1 MHKKRLCLLYFLF
14 LSAMLLMSARLYT
27 ISTHGSFAQTVLSGQ
42 YSRKI
47 DIAKRCGFI
56 FDRNGDLTDLE
67 NDLYAVFIDP
77 SEMPQKNYEECSE
90 MLSKISQ
97 NEASY
102 YFEKMFSSVPFVT
115 VTKKPCEGEGIRC
128 YKLYS
133 VPDTDFLCHITG
145 YSNSDGVGVSGIR
158 KVYDEFLQNE
168 KKDVFARY
176 TANAKGAELG
186 DFKTE
191 IYDDGYCEE
200 NGIYL
205 TIDSEMQKTVE
216 KICETELEMGA
227 VVVQNIRSGEILA
240 SVSKPT
246 YNISDV
252 VPFLTSD
259 KGEFLNRAFLGY
271 TPGSVFKT
279 VVAAAFLEKDISLV
293 DREYE
298 CTGYTEVQGN
308 KISCHKK
315 DGHGK
320 IKMREAFSQSCNP
333 YFISLVLE
341 YGVEEV
347 IDMAKKM
354 GVSKSSYIDKVP
366 VSKGVLP
373 EGEISLTDAANT
385 AVGQGKILLSP
396 IEMNT
401 VMMCAATGYFKEPVL
416 VQKLVSEGEEQ
427 YSETEKKE
435 RILSPNTVAAL
446 RSMLE
451 SCVNN
456 GTGYRVKNENVPCG
470 GKTATAQSGQIKD
483 GKEVIHSWFS
493 GYFPADEPKYAVT
506 VLCDGNGERNLH
518 PSLIFKE
525 VAESLAK

>member
-1 MHKKRLCLLYFLF
+1 MHKKRLCVLYFLF

-27 ISTHGSFAQTVLSGQ
+27 IATEGSFAQTALSGQ
-42 YSRKI
+42 YLRRI
-47 DIAKRCGFI
+47 DIAKRDGFV
-56 FDRNGDLTDLE
+56 FDRNGTLTDLE
-67 NDLYAVFIDP
+67 NNLYAVFVSPCEI
-77 SEMPQKNYEECSE
+77 SEKSYEDYSE
-90 MLSKISQ
+90 MLSKVSQ
-97 NEASY
+97 NDASY
-102 YFEKMFSSVPFVT
+102 YFEKMFLSVPFVT
-115 VTKKPCEGEGIRC
+115 VTKKPCEGEGIKC

-133 VPDTDFLCHITG
+133 VPDKDFLCHISG
-145 YSNSDGVGVSGIR
+145 YSNSDGEGVSGIR
-158 KVYDEFLQNE
+158 KVYNEFLQEE
-168 KKDVFARY
+168 KKEVFARY
-176 TANAKGAELG
+176 TANAKGEGLASPEVELYDNG
-186 DFKTE
+186 YND
-191 IYDDGYCEE
+191 DDGV
-200 NGIYL
+200 YL
-205 TIDSEMQKTVE
+205 TVDSSVQKKVE
-216 KICETELEMGA
+216 KICGTSLEMGA
-227 VVVQNIRSGEILA
+227 VVVQDIKSGEILA

-252 VPFLTSD
+252 APFLTSD

-279 VVAAAFLEKDISLV
+279 VVAAAALERDISLI

-298 CTGYTEVQGN
+298 CVGYIEVEGN

-341 YGVEEV
+341 YGAGNV
-347 IDMAKKM
+347 IEMAKKM
-354 GVSKSSYIDKVP
+354 GVGVSSFIDKVP

-373 EGEISLTDAANT
+373 QEDICPTDAANT

-396 IEMNT
+396 IEMNA
-401 VMMCAATGYFKEPVL
+401 VMICAATGYFKEPAL
-416 VQKLVSEGEEQ
+416 VQKLVSDGKEEYPERGEI
-427 YSETEKKE
+427 KKV
-435 RILSPNTVAAL
+435 LSPYTVAAL

-456 GTGYRVKNENVPCG
+456 GTGYRVKNETVPCG

-506 VLCDGNGERNLH
+506 VLCDGNGNNSH

-525 VAESLAK
+525 IAESLAKE

>member
-1 MHKKRLCLLYFLF
+1 MHKKRLCVLYFLF

-27 ISTHGSFAQTVLSGQ
+27 ISTQGSFAHTVLSGQ
-42 YSRKI
+42 YSRKT
-47 DIAKRCGFI
+47 DIAKRDGFI
-56 FDRNGDLTDLE
+56 FDRNGSLTDLE

-77 SEMPQKNYEECSE
+77 SEIPQKSFEECSE
-90 MLSKISQ
+90 MLAKVSQ

-115 VTKKPCEGEGIRC
+115 VTKKPCEGEGIKC

-133 VPDTDFLCHITG
+133 IPDTDFLCHISG

-158 KVYDEFLQNE
+158 KVYDVFLQKK

-176 TANAKGAELG
+176 TANAKGAG
-186 DFKTE
+186 IGSFKTE
-191 IYDDGYCEE
+191 IYDDGYGEE

-205 TIDSEMQKTVE
+205 TIDSAIQEKVE
-216 KICETELEMGA
+216 KVCENSLEMGA
-227 VVVQNIRSGEILA
+227 VVVQDIRSGEILA

-246 YNISDV
+246 YNISNV
-252 VPFLTSD
+252 APFLTSD

-279 VVAAAFLEKDISLV
+279 VVAAASLEKDISLV

-298 CTGYTEVQGN
+298 CVGYIEVEGN

-333 YFISLVLE
+333 YFISLVLDNGTE
-341 YGVEEV
+341 AV

-354 GVSKSSYIDKVP
+354 GVSKISNIDRLPISS
-366 VSKGVLP
+366 GVLP
-373 EGEISLTDAANT
+373 EGEISLTDVANM

-396 IEMNT
+396 VEMNT
-401 VMMCAATGYFKEPVL
+401 VMMCAVTGYFKEPAL
-416 VQKLVSEGEEQ
+416 VQKLVSDGKEEYPERGE
-427 YSETEKKE
+427 KE
-435 RILSPNTVAAL
+435 MVLSPYTVAAL

-456 GTGYRVKNENVPCG
+456 GTGYRVKNETVSCG

-493 GYFPADEPKYAVT
+493 GYFPADDPKYAVT
-506 VLCDGNGERNLH
+506 VLCDGNGNNSH
-518 PSLIFKE
+518 PSLLFKKI
-525 VAESLAK
+525 AENLNKE